1 MAGRIAR
8 STGRFALIFILFLA
22 ITLTCSRL
30 TLREPT
36 GPAPQAQAEPTSPTH
51 LESNSPPSHS
61 TNRNLRAEGRWKLV
75 RASIGLPP
83 VSDLIHIKPQ
93 NPLALPLDSRFDLR
107 RKRSIEEQE
116 LRTVPLYFAPDALE
130 PRSVMSL
137 EDFFGPSRGVSSG
150 ARARAPRQGEDIQ
163 NQPAVV
169 MSYE

>member
-30 TLREPT
+30 T
-36 GPAPQAQAEPTSPTH
+36 APQAQAEPTPPTQF
-51 LESNSPPSHS
+51 ESNSPPSHS

-75 RASIGLPP
+75 RASLGLPP